1 MKKEDID
8 RINELARKA
17 KTVGL
22 TPEENEER
30 AVLRRAY
37 IDSVVG
43 DLRQQLDNTY
53 IVDSKGNKRKLRQYS
68 AQQEIQGRALRQK
81 QQRNRDRKQR
91 LSRLVAADIHACQ
104 HAGAAE
110 AGRERQQQRLRDPAA
125 VTARKIFIQQHN
137 CKAGRIH

>member
-30 AVLRRAY
+30 AVLRRAH

-53 IVDSKGNKRKLRQYS
+53 IVDSKGNKRKLRQ
-68 AQQEIQGRALRQK
+68 
-81 QQRNRDRKQR
+81 
-91 LSRLVAADIHACQ
+91 
-104 HAGAAE
+104 
-110 AGRERQQQRLRDPAA
+110 
-125 VTARKIFIQQHN
+125 
-137 CKAGRIH
+137 

>member
-17 KTVGL
+17 RTVGR

-53 IVDSKGNKRKLRQYS
+53 IVDSKGNKRKLRQ
-68 AQQEIQGRALRQK
+68 
-81 QQRNRDRKQR
+81 
-91 LSRLVAADIHACQ
+91 
-104 HAGAAE
+104 
-110 AGRERQQQRLRDPAA
+110 
-125 VTARKIFIQQHN
+125 
-137 CKAGRIH
+137 

>member
-17 KTVGL
+17 RTVGL
-22 TPEENEER
+22 KPEENEER

-53 IVDSKGNKRKLRQYS
+53 IVDSKGNKRKLRQ
-68 AQQEIQGRALRQK
+68 
-81 QQRNRDRKQR
+81 
-91 LSRLVAADIHACQ
+91 
-104 HAGAAE
+104 
-110 AGRERQQQRLRDPAA
+110 
-125 VTARKIFIQQHN
+125 
-137 CKAGRIH
+137 